1 MEMDDFEKLEKVGEG
16 TYGVVYRAKEKKTGR
31 IVALKQVRLD
41 LPAGEEEGIPPTS
54 LREISLLKECSK
66 NENIVK
72 YVGITIV
79 VEFWSN
85 KYLKNFINNHYLFYN
100 YHLFFWG
107 EFGILKTCKI
117 AISKYVLYF
126 LNRLLDIINQEKKLF
141 LVFEFLTMDLKRY
154 IQTFKEGLELSKI
167 QKLMYQLLDGTAFLH
182 RRRIFHRDLKPQNL
196 LIDKDGNLKLADF
209 GLARAVGIP
218 LKPYTH
224 GVITLWY
231 KAPELMLG
239 SPTYTFAVDI
249 WSIGCIFAE
258 IVNREVLFKGESE
271 IDELFLIF
279 QALGTPDESVWP
291 GISQFRDYNPIFPRW
306 KPQPLSS
313 YVPTLNSLG
322 IDLLSKMLTYDD
334 TFRISAKRALV
345 HPFFNVTSLGLR
357 PNPFL
362 KIY

>member
-16 TYGVVYRAKEKKTGR
+16 TYGIVYRAKVKKTGK

-41 LPAGEEEGIPPTS
+41 LPVGEQEGIPPTS

-72 YVGITIV
+72 
-79 VEFWSN
+79 
-85 KYLKNFINNHYLFYN
+85 
-100 YHLFFWG
+100 
-107 EFGILKTCKI
+107 
-117 AISKYVLYF
+117 
-126 LNRLLDIINQEKKLF
+126 LLDIINQEKKLF

-167 QKLMYQLLDGTAFLH
+167 QKLMYQLLDGTTFLH

-196 LIDKDGNLKLADF
+196 LIDKDENLKLADF

-258 IVNREVLFKGESE
+258 IANREVLFKGESE

-279 QALGTPDESVWP
+279 QQNVWP
-291 GISQFRDYNPIFPRW
+291 GISQFRDFTPVFPKW
-306 KPQPLSS
+306 KPQPLNQ

-322 IDLLSKMLTYDD
+322 VDLL
-334 TFRISAKRALV
+334 
-345 HPFFNVTSLGLR
+345 G
-357 PNPFL
+357 
-362 KIY
+362 

>member
-72 YVGITIV
+72 
-79 VEFWSN
+79 
-85 KYLKNFINNHYLFYN
+85 
-100 YHLFFWG
+100 
-107 EFGILKTCKI
+107 
-117 AISKYVLYF
+117 
-126 LNRLLDIINQEKKLF
+126 LLDIINQEKKLF

>member
-16 TYGVVYRAKEKKTGR
+16 TYGIVYRAKDKKTGR

-41 LPAGEEEGIPPTS
+41 LPIGEQEGIPPTS

-72 YVGITIV
+72 YVEIVFNVKFQNRYKSLSAPQIPNFVWDLTASIVGIET
-79 VEFWSN
+79 
-85 KYLKNFINNHYLFYN
+85 
-100 YHLFFWG
+100 
-107 EFGILKTCKI
+107 
-117 AISKYVLYF
+117 
-126 LNRLLDIINQEKKLF
+126 QKKLF

-154 IQTFKEGLELSKI
+154 IQTFKEGLELNKI
-167 QKLMYQLLDGTAFLH
+167 QKLMYQLLDGTTFLH

-196 LIDKDGNLKLADF
+196 LIDKEENLKLADF

-258 IVNREVLFKGESE
+258 IANREVLFKGESE

-279 QALGTPDESVWP
+279 QQDVWP
-291 GISQFRDYNPIFPRW
+291 GISQFRDFTPVFPKW
-306 KPQPLSS
+306 KPKSLNG
-313 YVPTLNSLG
+313 YVPTLNPLG
-322 IDLLSKMLTYDD
+322 VDLLGVS
-334 TFRISAKRALV
+334 
-345 HPFFNVTSLGLR
+345 
-357 PNPFL
+357 
-362 KIY
+362 